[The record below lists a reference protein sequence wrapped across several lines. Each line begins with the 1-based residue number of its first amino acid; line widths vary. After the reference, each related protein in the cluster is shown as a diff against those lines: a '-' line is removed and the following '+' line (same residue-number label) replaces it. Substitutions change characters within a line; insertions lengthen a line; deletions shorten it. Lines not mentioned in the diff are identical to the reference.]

1 MNKIVST
8 LVAACIFTWLNAQTI
23 SNGLMGNIVVN
34 TEGGNRLELSYYTEN
49 GINVVIV
56 CDWYTKLC
64 ESGIHFSSLGNNIST
79 FKSELRNLQ
88 SKYEQ
93 WIATAKSNDVQ
104 EIEKEMPCNISF
116 STFSC
121 DQYASNATKVIVKP
135 YFVIRNYVPHCEI
148 RIWQCFYDRTPNYNV
163 WYLSPKDIPFLIS
176 AIDKG
181 YQEYIAKNTERRKT
195 EDLFK

>member
-1 MNKIVST
+1 MNKIVLT
-8 LVAACIFTWLNAQTI
+8 LVATCICTGINAQTI
-23 SNGLMGNIVVN
+23 SKGLMGNVVVN
-34 TEGGNRLELSYYTEN
+34 TEGGNMLELSYFTEN

-56 CDWYTKLC
+56 RDWYTKLG

-79 FKSELRNLQ
+79 FKSELRILQ
-88 SKYEQ
+88 TKYEQ
-93 WIATAKSNDVQ
+93 WIATAQFNDVQ
-104 EIEKEMPCNISF
+104 EVEKEMPCNISF

-121 DQYASNATKVIVKP
+121 DAYAGNATKVIVKP
-135 YFVIRNYVPHCEI
+135 YFVIRNYVPRCEI
-148 RIWQCFYDRTPNYNV
+148 RIWQYFYDRTPNYNV

-181 YQEYIAKNTERRKT
+181 YQEYIAKSKT